1 MVGGGIYFGS
11 RKGGNI
17 KKSLK
22 KDPGKNAIAWVPLR
36 DFIYIQLIIRA

>member
-1 MVGGGIYFGS
+1 MLGGGYILAVE
-11 RKGGNI
+11 KAVTL